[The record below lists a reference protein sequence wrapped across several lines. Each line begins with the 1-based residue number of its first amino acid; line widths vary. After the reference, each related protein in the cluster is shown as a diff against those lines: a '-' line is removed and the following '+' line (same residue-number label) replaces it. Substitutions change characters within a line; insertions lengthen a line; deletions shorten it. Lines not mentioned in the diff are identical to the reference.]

1 MLQLEAANIQVGAQA
16 ESKEQAILQVAELLV
31 RSGYIEPGYAESMLA
46 REQVANTYLG
56 KGVAIPHGLP
66 KDRGLIKRT
75 GIAVLQV
82 PGGVAWQPGDVAQIV
97 VGIAARSDEHLDI
110 LSNLT
115 GLLYDDDMVARLAVT
130 GSPQE
135 IAAALSGPRE
145 EAASG
150 EPGDFARSA
159 EATVAG
165 AHGLHARPATAF
177 VVIAKGFQAEV
188 MVRHGAKTA
197 NGKSLAALLSLGV
210 KAGGK
215 VRISAQGPD
224 AGAALAALK
233 RAIEEIEEEEIFLA
247 GPTHGWAPRST
258 GNTTTI
264 PGLAA
269 SPGLAIGPVRL
280 LRRSRI
286 VVEQTARDPGREHER
301 LREAIATA
309 RAELQELYQD
319 VKEKSGEAGAAIF
332 RAHAEFLS
340 DPDLIA
346 PAEQGIARG
355 QSAGWAWQQT
365 IETAVESLQKVDDPL
380 LAGRATDLRD
390 VGTRV
395 LRRLAG
401 AAGAAGVVEEASSE
415 LPREPVIL
423 LAEDLTPSDAA
434 GLDPAHVLGF
444 CTAGGGPTSH
454 AAIIARSL
462 GIPAVVGVG
471 PAVMHQPEGVTAV
484 LDGDNGVLYIA
495 PGEEDVRAARE
506 AQSSLAGL
514 RDVEHRTRY
523 EPALTTDG
531 VRIEVVA
538 NTGLAKEAAQA
549 VEAGGEG
556 IGLMRSE
563 FLFLER
569 DSPPSEDEQYE
580 AYRQAVEA
588 LAGLPLIVRTL
599 DVGGDKAV
607 PYLDMPAEENPF
619 LGVRGIRLCLAHPEL
634 FRTQLRAI
642 FRAAAHGPVKIM
654 YPMIATVAD
663 LREALA
669 ITEEVRQ
676 ELGAERL
683 EAGIMI
689 EVPSAVIMASEL
701 AEQADFFSIGTNDLT
716 QYVLAMDRGHPQLAR
731 QADGLH
737 PAVLRM
743 IDQTV
748 RAAAGKDTWVGVC
761 GGVAGDPLG
770 AVILIGLGV
779 TELSVSIP
787 SIAAIKAR
795 VRSVSMREAQ
805 NLARRAL
812 ACDSAEAVR
821 GLVKG
826 GARAAS

>member
-1 MLQLEAANIQVGAQA
+1 MLELEPENILLGAQA
-16 ESKEQAILQVAELLV
+16 ESKEQAIRQVAELLV
-31 RSGYIEPGYAESMLA
+31 RSGFIEPGYADSMLG
-46 REQVANTYLG
+46 RERVANTYLG
-56 KGVAIPHGLP
+56 QGIAIPHGLP
-66 KDRGLIKRT
+66 KDRGLINRT

-82 PGGVAWQPGDVAQIV
+82 PAGVSWQPGDAARLV
-97 VGIAARSDEHLDI
+97 VGIAAKSDEHIDVLSKLTDLLDDGD
-110 LSNLT
+110 L
-115 GLLYDDDMVARLAVT
+115 VERLAVT
-130 GSPQE
+130 RDPRE
-135 IAAALSGPRE
+135 VIAALSAPRGDGT
-145 EAASG
+145 AAVSLA
-150 EPGDFARSA
+150 DFARSV
-159 EATVAG
+159 EATVTG

-177 VVIAKGFQAEV
+177 VDIAKGFDAEV
-188 MVRHGAKTA
+188 IVRHGEKTA
-197 NGKSLAALLSLGV
+197 NGRSLAALLKLGV
-210 KAGGK
+210 KTNGV

-224 AGAALAALK
+224 AEAALVALK
-233 RAIEEIEEEEIFLA
+233 ELIEAGEEEEHILA
-247 GPTHGWAPRST
+247 GPTHGWTPRSVE
-258 GNTTTI
+258 TTV
-264 PGLAA
+264 PGAAA
-269 SPGLAIGPVRL
+269 SPGLAIGAVRL
-280 LRRSRI
+280 LRQSKI
-286 VVEQTARDPGREHER
+286 VVERTAKDPTRERSR

-309 RAELQELYQD
+309 RAELLELYQE
-319 VKEKSGEAGAAIF
+319 VEQKSGKAGAAIF

-340 DPDLIA
+340 DPDLIERT
-346 PAEQGIARG
+346 EQRIGEG

-365 IETAVESLQKVDDPL
+365 IEAEAGGLEKLDDPV

-401 AAGAAGVVEEASSE
+401 VIEEE
-415 LPREPVIL
+415 PDLPSEPVIL

-434 GLDPAHVLGF
+434 TLDPAHVLGF

-462 GIPAVVGVG
+462 GIPAVVGAG
-471 PAVMHQPEGVTAV
+471 PAVLHQPDGATAV
-484 LDGDNGVLYIA
+484 LDGDNGFLYIGPSEA
-495 PGEEDVRAARE
+495 DLQAARA
-506 AQSSLAGL
+506 AQSSLADL
-514 RDVEHRTRY
+514 RDLEYRTRY

-538 NTGLAKEAAQA
+538 NTGLSQEAAQA

-569 DSPPSEDEQYE
+569 DSAPSEEEQYA

-588 LAGLPLIVRTL
+588 LQGLPLILRTL
-599 DVGGDKAV
+599 DIGGDKEV
-607 PYLDMPAEENPF
+607 PYLDLPAEANPF
-619 LGVRGIRLCLAHPEL
+619 LGIRGIRLCLAHPEL
-634 FRTQLRAI
+634 FKTQLRAI
-642 FRAAAHGPVKIM
+642 FRASAHGPIKIM
-654 YPMIATVAD
+654 YPMIATLAD
-663 LREALA
+663 LRDALA

-676 ELGAERL
+676 ELGAEKL
-683 EAGIMI
+683 ELGIMI

-701 AEQADFFSIGTNDLT
+701 AEHVDFFSIGTNDLV
-716 QYVLAMDRGHPQLAR
+716 QYVLAMDRGHPSLAR

-748 RAAAGKDTWVGVC
+748 RAATAKNRWVGVC

-770 AVILIGLGV
+770 AVILAGLGV
-779 TELSVSIP
+779 IELSVSIP

-795 VRSVSMREAQ
+795 LRSISMKDAQ

-826 GARAAS
+826 RS

>member
-1 MLQLEAANIQVGAQA
+1 MLQLESANTQVGAQA
-16 ESKEQAILQVAELLV
+16 ESKEQAIRMVADLLV
-31 RSGYIEPGYAESMLA
+31 RSGFIEPGYAESMLA
-46 REQVANTYLG
+46 REQVADTYLG

-66 KDRGLIKRT
+66 KDREMIRRT

-82 PGGVAWQPGDVAQIV
+82 PGGVVWQPGETATII

-115 GLLYDDDMVARLAVT
+115 GLLYDDAMVARLAAT
-130 GSPQE
+130 SDSLE
-135 IAAALSGPRE
+135 IVAALSAPRA
-145 EAASG
+145 EASPRSG
-150 EPGDFARSA
+150 VAGDFGRSVRA
-159 EATVAG
+159 IVAG

-177 VVIAKGFQAEV
+177 VEIAKSFAADV
-188 MVRHGAKTA
+188 SVRHGAKRA

-210 KAGGK
+210 KYHGE
-215 VRISAQGPD
+215 VMISAQGPD
-224 AGAALAALK
+224 VEAALAALK
-233 RAIEEIEEEEIFLA
+233 RAIEEVEEVETFVA
-247 GPTHGWAPRST
+247 GPTHGWSPQSVA
-258 GNTTTI
+258 TTVL
-264 PGLAA
+264 GLAA

-280 LRRSRI
+280 LRRSTMIIERS
-286 VVEQTARDPGREHER
+286 ANDPVRERGR
-301 LREAIATA
+301 LREAIAAA
-309 RAELQELYQD
+309 RAELHELYQD
-319 VKEKSGEAGAAIF
+319 VKEKSGKAGAAIF
-332 RAHAEFLS
+332 LAHAEFLA

-346 PAEQGIARG
+346 PVEKQIAQGE
-355 QSAGWAWQQT
+355 SAGWAWQQT
-365 IETAVESLQKVDDPL
+365 IEAAVESLQKVDDPL

-401 AAGAAGVVEEASSE
+401 VVEEASQ
-415 LPREPVIL
+415 LCQEPVIL
-423 LAEDLTPSDAA
+423 LAEDLTPADAA
-434 GLDPAHVLGF
+434 SLDPAHVLGF

-471 PAVMHQPEGVTAV
+471 PAVMHQPEGATAV

-495 PGEEDVRAARE
+495 PSEADVRAARE
-506 AQSSLAGL
+506 AQSSLASL
-514 RDVEHRTRY
+514 RDAEHRTRY
-523 EPALTTDG
+523 EPAITTDG

-538 NTGLAKEAAQA
+538 NTGLAKEAAHA

-563 FLFLER
+563 LLFLER
-569 DSPPSEDEQYE
+569 DTPPSEDEQYE
-580 AYRQAVEA
+580 AYKLAVDA
-588 LAGLPLIVRTL
+588 LHGLPLIVRTL
-599 DVGGDKAV
+599 DIGGDKAV

-663 LREALA
+663 LRDAQA

-683 EAGIMI
+683 ETGVMI
-689 EVPSAVIMASEL
+689 EVPSAVIMAAEL
-701 AEQADFFSIGTNDLT
+701 AAHADFFSIGTNDLT

-748 RAAAGKDTWVGVC
+748 RAAAGTNTWVGVC

-795 VRSVSMREAQ
+795 VRGISLKDAQ
-805 NLARRAL
+805 SLARRAL

-821 GLVKG
+821 GLGKG
-826 GARAAS
+826 GARGAS

>member
-1 MLQLEAANIQVGAQA
+1 MLQLESANTQIGARA
-16 ESKEQAILQVAELLV
+16 ESKEQAIRMVAGLLV
-31 RSGYIEPGYAESMLA
+31 RSGFIGPDYVESMLA
-46 REQVANTYLG
+46 REQVADTYLG

-66 KDRGLIKRT
+66 KDREMIRRT

-82 PGGVAWQPGDVAQIV
+82 PGGVVWQPGELATII
-97 VGIAARSDEHLDI
+97 VGIAARNDDHLGI

-115 GLLYDDDMVARLAVT
+115 GLLHDDAMVARLAAT
-130 GSPQE
+130 RDSLE
-135 IAAALSGPRE
+135 IVSALSAPRAE
-145 EAASG
+145 SLPRSG
-150 EPGDFARSA
+150 VAGDFERSVR
-159 EATVAG
+159 ATVAG

-177 VVIAKGFQAEV
+177 VEIAKGFRADV
-188 MVRHGAKTA
+188 SVRHGAKRA

-210 KAGGK
+210 KYHGE
-215 VRISAQGPD
+215 VMISAQGPE
-224 AGAALAALK
+224 AEAALAALK
-233 RAIEEIEEEEIFLA
+233 RAIEEVEEEDAFVA
-247 GPTHGWAPRST
+247 GLTHGWSPQSVAAT
-258 GNTTTI
+258 VI
-264 PGLAA
+264 GLAA
-269 SPGLAIGPVRL
+269 SPGLAIGPLRL
-280 LRRSRI
+280 LRHSKMTVERSAKDP
-286 VVEQTARDPGREHER
+286 ARERSR
-301 LREAIATA
+301 LREAIVAG
-309 RAELQELYQD
+309 RAELHELYQD
-319 VKEKSGEAGAAIF
+319 VKQKSGKAGAAIF
-332 RAHAEFLS
+332 LAHAEFLA

-346 PAEQGIARG
+346 PAEKQIAQGE
-355 QSAGWAWQQT
+355 SAGWAWQQT
-365 IETAVESLQKVDDPL
+365 IEAAVESLQKVDDPL

-401 AAGAAGVVEEASSE
+401 VVEEASDLS
-415 LPREPVIL
+415 PEPVIL

-434 GLDPAHVLGF
+434 SLDPAHVLGF

-471 PAVMHQPEGVTAV
+471 PAAMHQPEGATAV
-484 LDGDNGVLYIA
+484 LDGDNGVLYVA
-495 PGEEDVRAARE
+495 PSEADVHAARE
-506 AQSSLAGL
+506 AQSSLANL
-514 RDVEHRTRY
+514 RDAEHRTRY
-523 EPALTTDG
+523 EPAITTDG

-538 NTGLAKEAAQA
+538 NTGLAKEAAHA

-556 IGLMRSE
+556 VGLMRSE
-563 FLFLER
+563 LLFLER
-569 DSPPSEDEQYE
+569 DTPPSEDEQYE
-580 AYRQAVEA
+580 AYRQAVDA
-588 LAGLPLIVRTL
+588 LHGLPLIVRTL
-599 DVGGDKAV
+599 DIGGDKPV

-663 LREALA
+663 LRDAQA

-676 ELGAERL
+676 ELGAARL
-683 EAGIMI
+683 ETGIMI
-689 EVPSAVIMASEL
+689 EVPSAVIMAPEL
-701 AEQADFFSIGTNDLT
+701 AARADFFSIGTNDLT
-716 QYVLAMDRGHPQLAR
+716 QYVLAMDRGNPQLAR

-748 RAAAGKDTWVGVC
+748 RAAAGTNTSVGVC

-795 VRSVSMREAQ
+795 IRGISLKDAQ
-805 NLARRAL
+805 SLARRAL
-812 ACDSAEAVR
+812 ACDSAEEVR
-821 GLVKG
+821 ELV
-826 GARAAS
+826 RTS

>member
-1 MLQLEAANIQVGAQA
+1 MLQLESANTQVGAQA
-16 ESKEQAILQVAELLV
+16 ESKEQAIRMVAGLLV
-31 RSGYIEPGYAESMLA
+31 RSGFIEPDYAESMLA

-66 KDRGLIKRT
+66 KDRGMIRRT

-82 PGGVAWQPGDVAQIV
+82 PGGVAWQPGEMATII

-115 GLLYDDDMVARLAVT
+115 GLLYDDEMVARLAVT
-130 GSPQE
+130 HDSME
-135 IAAALSGPRE
+135 IVSALSAPRAE
-145 EAASG
+145 VSPRSG
-150 EPGDFARSA
+150 QAGDFGRSVT
-159 EATVAG
+159 ATVLG

-177 VVIAKGFQAEV
+177 VEIAKGFVADV
-188 MVRHGAKTA
+188 SVRHAGKRA

-210 KAGGK
+210 KCNGE
-215 VRISAQGPD
+215 VMISAQGPD
-224 AGAALAALK
+224 AAAALAALK
-233 RAIEEIEEEEIFLA
+233 RAIEEVEEEEEIVVA
-247 GPTHGWAPRST
+247 GPMHGWSPRSVGST
-258 GNTTTI
+258 V

-280 LRRSRI
+280 LRHSRM
-286 VVEQTARDPGREHER
+286 VVERSARDPAREHGR

-309 RAELQELYQD
+309 RAELHELYLD
-319 VKEKSGEAGAAIF
+319 VKEKSGKAGAAIF
-332 RAHAEFLS
+332 LAHAEFLA
-340 DPDLIA
+340 DPDLVA
-346 PAEQGIARG
+346 PAEKRIAQGE
-355 QSAGWAWQQT
+355 SAGWAWQQT
-365 IETAVESLQKVDDPL
+365 IEAAVESLQKVDDPL

-401 AAGAAGVVEEASSE
+401 TLEDREEAPP
-415 LPREPVIL
+415 LAQEPFIL

-434 GLDPAHVLGF
+434 SLDPAYVLGF

-471 PAVMHQPEGVTAV
+471 PVALHQPEGATAV
-484 LDGDNGVLYIA
+484 LDGDSGVLYIA
-495 PGEEDVRAARE
+495 PSEEDVRAARE
-506 AQSSLAGL
+506 AQSSLASL
-514 RDVEHRTRY
+514 RDAEHRTRY
-523 EPALTTDG
+523 EPAITTDG

-538 NTGLAKEAAQA
+538 NTGLAKQAAHA

-569 DSPPSEDEQYE
+569 ATPPSEDEQYAAYKE
-580 AYRQAVEA
+580 AVDA
-588 LAGLPLIVRTL
+588 LHGLPLIVRTL
-599 DVGGDKAV
+599 DIGGDKAV

-619 LGVRGIRLCLAHPEL
+619 LGMRGIRLCLAHPEL

-663 LREALA
+663 LRDAQA
-669 ITEEVRQ
+669 ITESVRQ

-683 EAGIMI
+683 ETGIMI
-689 EVPSAVIMASEL
+689 EVPSAVIMAPEL
-701 AEQADFFSIGTNDLT
+701 AAHADFFSIGTNALT

-748 RAAAGKDTWVGVC
+748 RAAAGRNRWVGVC

-795 VRSVSMREAQ
+795 VRGISLKEAQ
-805 NLARRAL
+805 SLARRAL
-812 ACDSAEAVR
+812 ACDSADAVR
-821 GLVKG
+821 DLVKG
-826 GARAAS
+826 KPGAAS

>member
-1 MLQLEAANIQVGAQA
+1 VRIEPENILLGAQA
-16 ESKEQAILQVAELLV
+16 ESKEQAIRQVAELLV
-31 RSGYIEPGYAESMLA
+31 RSGFIEPGYADSMLG
-46 REQVANTYLG
+46 RERVANTYLG
-56 KGVAIPHGLP
+56 QGIAIPHGLP
-66 KDRGLIKRT
+66 KDRGLINRT

-82 PGGVAWQPGDVAQIV
+82 PAGVSWQPGDAARLV
-97 VGIAARSDEHLDI
+97 VGIAAKSDEHIDVLSKLTDLLDDGD
-110 LSNLT
+110 L
-115 GLLYDDDMVARLAVT
+115 VERLAATRDPREV
-130 GSPQE
+130 
-135 IAAALSGPRE
+135 IAALSAPRGDG
-145 EAASG
+145 AAAVPSA
-150 EPGDFARSA
+150 DFERSV
-159 EATVAG
+159 EATVTG

-177 VVIAKGFQAEV
+177 VDVAKGFDAEV
-188 MVRHGAKTA
+188 IVRHGEKTA
-197 NGKSLAALLSLGV
+197 NGRSLAALLKLGV
-210 KAGGK
+210 KTNGV

-224 AGAALAALK
+224 AEPALVALK
-233 RAIEEIEEEEIFLA
+233 QLIEAGEEEEHILA
-247 GPTHGWAPRST
+247 GPTHGWTPRSVE
-258 GNTTTI
+258 TTV
-264 PGLAA
+264 PGAAA
-269 SPGLAIGPVRL
+269 SPGLAIGAVRL
-280 LRRSRI
+280 LRQSKI
-286 VVEQTARDPGREHER
+286 VVERTAKDPERERSR

-309 RAELQELYQD
+309 RAELQELYQE
-319 VKEKSGEAGAAIF
+319 VEQKSGKAGAAIF

-340 DPDLIA
+340 DPDLI
-346 PAEQGIARG
+346 ERTDQRIGEG

-365 IETAVESLQKVDDPL
+365 IEAEAGGLEKLDDPV

-401 AAGAAGVVEEASSE
+401 VIEEE
-415 LPREPVIL
+415 PDLPSEPVIL

-434 GLDPAHVLGF
+434 TLDPAHVLGF

-462 GIPAVVGVG
+462 GIPAVVGAG
-471 PAVMHQPEGVTAV
+471 PAVLHQPDGATAV
-484 LDGDNGVLYIA
+484 LDGDNGFLYIGPSEA
-495 PGEEDVRAARE
+495 DLHTARA
-506 AQSSLAGL
+506 AQSSLADL
-514 RDVEHRTRY
+514 RDLEYRTRY

-538 NTGLAKEAAQA
+538 NTGLSQEAAQA

-569 DSPPSEDEQYE
+569 DSAPSEEEQYA

-588 LAGLPLIVRTL
+588 LQGLPLILRTL
-599 DVGGDKAV
+599 DIGGDKEV
-607 PYLDMPAEENPF
+607 PYLDLPAEANPF
-619 LGVRGIRLCLAHPEL
+619 LGIRGIRLCLAHPEL
-634 FRTQLRAI
+634 FKTQLRAI
-642 FRAAAHGPVKIM
+642 FRASAHGPIKIM
-654 YPMIATVAD
+654 YPMIATLAD
-663 LREALA
+663 LRGALA

-676 ELGAERL
+676 ELGAEKL
-683 EAGIMI
+683 ELGIMI

-701 AEQADFFSIGTNDLT
+701 AEHVDFFSIGTNDLV
-716 QYVLAMDRGHPQLAR
+716 QYVLAMDRGHPSLAR

-748 RAAAGKDTWVGVC
+748 RAATAKNRWVGVC

-770 AVILIGLGV
+770 AVILAGLGV
-779 TELSVSIP
+779 IELSVSIP

-795 VRSVSMREAQ
+795 LRSISMKDAQ
-805 NLARRAL
+805 SLARRAL

-826 GARAAS
+826 RS